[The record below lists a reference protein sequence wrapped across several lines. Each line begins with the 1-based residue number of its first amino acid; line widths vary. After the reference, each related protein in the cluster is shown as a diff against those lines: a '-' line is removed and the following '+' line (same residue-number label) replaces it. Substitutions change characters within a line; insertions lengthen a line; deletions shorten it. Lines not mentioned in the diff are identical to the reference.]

1 MQTNSQSRRDCV
13 ESKAVSVHDNPNAKP
28 DCRGLRAEAHPVDE
42 AAHAEVMKSF
52 TAGVVTE
59 CLKLN
64 VRKEPSTDAE
74 VLTTIDALSSVMVDI
89 DASSDAFYKVHTEA
103 GVEGF
108 CMKKYIALKR

>member
-42 AAHAEVMKSF
+42 AAPAEVMKSF

-64 VRKEPSTDAE
+64 VRKKPSADAE
-74 VLTTIDALSSVMVDI
+74 VLVTIDALSKVMVDMAESTN
-89 DASSDAFYKVHTEA
+89 DFFKVVTET
-103 GVEGF
+103 GIEGF
-108 CMKKYIALKR
+108 CMRKYIALKK